1 MYICEV
7 FCVYTYLTTF
17 MDGRGIVCG
26 NVLGG
31 SLPNG
36 TELALWLGLV
46 RFRIDLVYC
55 DPLLDWLGDER
66 EILWPRWWPRR
77 PFGADAQRNGSLSNF
92 LWHFRAFRAFF
103 HHYYERA
110 RSWSILDH
118 CIAHNG
124 TCIANFPHLCNV
136 HTYIGVH
143 WPPDSVIKVRRVQW
157 SLEIVR
163 NSRKSVGNALVNRE
177 LEILRVLN
185 YV

>member
-46 RFRIDLVYC
+46 RFRIGLVHC

-103 HHYYERA
+103 IIITNER
-110 RSWSILDH
+110 DH
-118 CIAHNG
+118 GQFLTIASLITAPALPTFL
-124 TCIANFPHLCNV
+124 TCAMYIH
-136 HTYIGVH
+136 IGVH

>member
-1 MYICEV
+1 
-7 FCVYTYLTTF
+7 

-103 HHYYERA
+103 IIITNER
-110 RSWSILDH
+110 DH
-118 CIAHNG
+118 GQFLTIASLITAPALPTFL
-124 TCIANFPHLCNV
+124 TCAMYI
-136 HTYIGVH
+136 HT
-143 WPPDSVIKVRRVQW
+143 
-157 SLEIVR
+157 
-163 NSRKSVGNALVNRE
+163 
-177 LEILRVLN
+177 
-185 YV
+185 